1 MKITTNPLH
10 QDLALIRPEQR
21 LSWIM
26 AYLCCS
32 SIVLGGCSMKPKE
45 IDYGEIG
52 KQLTHEE
59 ILASEYID
67 RQAINYEE
75 SDQIT
80 FYSMK
85 DGQVR
90 YDVERSYTDQQM
102 KDMLARYQSIVDIF
116 GRLYNVEIGQ
126 RYIEGVEDVPEISY
140 FDFEAGNET
149 AVDYFKTNIT
159 YRSNEGKTMEERTR
173 VAFENTILNELNDEN
188 VLIQEEVIEVED
200 PQTIQSIEL
209 EFAFTIQEGQ
219 GLFDIT
225 EYPAV
230 LELLNAVREVNLTA
244 DEVSQINEQARS
256 IMMRSMASAQV
267 ASDLPT
273 ELNTVNDSFTIER
286 GAFTETFRVTPEAP
300 HQVIFNLTLTDL
312 LEVDAPIPAGEK
324 A

>member
-10 QDLALIRPEQR
+10 QDLTLIRPEQR

-26 AYLCCS
+26 AYICCS
-32 SIVLGGCSMKPKE
+32 SIVLGGCSLKPKE
-45 IDYGEIG
+45 IDYGETG

-59 ILASEYID
+59 VLASEYID
-67 RQAINYEE
+67 RQAIHYQEG
-75 SDQIT
+75 DQIT

-85 DGQVR
+85 DGKAR
-90 YDVERSYTDQQM
+90 YKVERTYTDQQM
-102 KDMLARYQSIVDIF
+102 KDMIARYQSIVGIF
-116 GRLYNVEIGQ
+116 SRLYGVGVGQ
-126 RYIEGVEDVPEISY
+126 RFIEGVEDVPEMAH

-149 AVDYFKTNIT
+149 GLDYFKTNVS
-159 YRSNEGKTMEERTR
+159 YRAKDEKVVDERMATP
-173 VAFENTILNELNDEN
+173 VDNAILNELNSETL
-188 VLIQEEVIEVED
+188 LIQEEVVEVQD
-200 PQTIQSIEL
+200 PQTIQAIEL

-219 GLFDIT
+219 GLFDIAD
-225 EYPAV
+225 YPAV

-286 GAFTETFRVTPEAP
+286 GAFTETFRVTPDAP
-300 HQVIFNLTLTDL
+300 HQVIFTLTFTDL
-312 LEVDAPIPAGEK
+312 LEVDAPIPVGEK